1 MEARVPRHKS
11 FYILPNLFTT
21 ASMFLGFMGILWAAD
36 GLYDRAAVAI
46 MVCLFMDGIDGKVAR
61 LTGTSTEFGIQFD
74 SLADLV
80 SFGVCPAL
88 LMYTFTLKQFGKLGI
103 AVAFLFTVCAAL
115 RLARFNVTTSVS
127 NKRFFSGLPSPPAG
141 CALACLV
148 FFLNIFPS
156 EIMDG
161 ALPAFCLVYT
171 ACIGLLMVSN
181 IRYASFKEFGVFK
194 AHPFRS
200 VFLFAIVPFALIVAN
215 PRVFCLLIT
224 LAYIVSGLFHTFIIL
239 PRLSRAANR
248 AAERHANEK
257 DASENQQ

>member
-1 MEARVPRHKS
+1 
-11 FYILPNLFTT
+11 
-21 ASMFLGFMGILWAAD
+21 
-36 GLYDRAAVAI
+36 
-46 MVCLFMDGIDGKVAR
+46 MVCLIMDGLDGKVAR
-61 LTGTSTEFGIQFD
+61 LTGTSSEFGIQFD

-80 SFGVCPAL
+80 SFGVCPAFL
-88 LMYTFTLKQFGKLGI
+88 IYSFTLKQFGKLGI

-127 NKRFFSGLPSPPAG
+127 NKRFFTGLPSPPAG
-141 CALACLV
+141 CSLACLV
-148 FFLNIFPS
+148 FFLNVFPK

-161 ALPAFCLVYT
+161 AVPVLCLVLT
-171 ACIGLLMVSN
+171 ACVGLLMVSN

-200 VFLFAIVPFALIVAN
+200 VFLFAILPFSLIIAN

-224 LAYIVSGLFHTFIIL
+224 LAYVVSGLIHTFVIL

-248 AAERHANEK
+248 AAERQAHEK
-257 DASENQQ
+257 DETKTL